1 LTGAIP
7 SRTVRAM
14 SASRL
19 LVPAALLLAGCH
31 EFMINMT
38 VDSTAP
44 VLKRAA
50 ASFDAESDVALARDA
65 LPGNIK
71 TIDGFLAVRPEQSD
85 LLELTALSYVQ
96 YAFGFLEDDL
106 ESLPPGDSPR
116 RRELVARCT
125 DLYQRA
131 YDIGLRQVALDRS
144 EVRTIARQGKLEA
157 LAPALSKVG
166 KESVP
171 GLSWAGFAL
180 ASAINLHRDDIEQ
193 VADLPKAIALLE
205 RSYQLDHRYYVY
217 NSALTLGVIYAS
229 QTKAVGGDPERA
241 KALFDEVVTGTQG
254 RYLMARV
261 LMARY
266 YATVVQDRALFEK
279 TLKEVLATPGSVW
292 PEQRLANEL
301 AHRRAARYLALA
313 DDLF

>member
-1 LTGAIP
+1 MRVGMAVL
-7 SRTVRAM
+7 
-14 SASRL
+14 L
-19 LVPAALLLAGCH
+19 LVGASGCH

-50 ASFDAESDVALARDA
+50 SSFDAESDVQLARDA
-65 LPGNIK
+65 LPGNLK

-85 LLELTALSYVQ
+85 LLELTALGYVQ

-125 DLYQRA
+125 DLYERA
-131 YDIGLRQVALDRS
+131 YDIGLRQVALERA
-144 EVRTIARQGKLEA
+144 EVRTVARQGKLEA
-157 LAPALSKVG
+157 LGPALAKVG
-166 KESVP
+166 KDSVP

-180 ASAINLHRDDIEQ
+180 ASAINLHRDDIER

-217 NSALTLGVIYAS
+217 NSALTLAVVYAS
-229 QTKAVGGDPERA
+229 QTRALGGDPDRA
-241 KALFDEVVTGTQG
+241 RALFDEVVTGTQG
-254 RYLMARV
+254 RYLMAKV

-266 YATVVQDRALFEK
+266 YATVTQDRALFEK
-279 TLKEVLATPGSVW
+279 TLKEVLATPGAIW

-301 AHRRAARYLALA
+301 ALRRARRYLAQA

>member
-1 LTGAIP
+1 MLALRVVGIGA
-7 SRTVRAM
+7 
-14 SASRL
+14 
-19 LVPAALLLAGCH
+19 LVVVAGGCH

-50 ASFDAESDVALARDA
+50 SSFDAESDVQLAREA
-65 LPGNIK
+65 LPGNLK

-85 LLELTALSYVQ
+85 LLELTALGYVQ

-106 ESLPPGDSPR
+106 ESLPAGDSPR

-125 DLYQRA
+125 DLYERA
-131 YDIGLRQVALDRS
+131 YDLGLRQVSLQRP
-144 EVRTIARQGKLEA
+144 EVRSIARQGKLEA
-157 LAPALSKVG
+157 LAPALGKVG
-166 KESVP
+166 KDSVP

-180 ASAINLHRDDIEQ
+180 ASAINLHRDDIER

-205 RSYQLDHRYYVY
+205 RSYQLDRRYYVY
-217 NSALTLGVIYAS
+217 NSALTLAVVYAS
-229 QTKAVGGDPERA
+229 QARAVGGDPERA
-241 KALFDEVVTGTQG
+241 KALFEEVVSGTQG
-254 RYLMARV
+254 RYLMAKV

-266 YATVVQDRALFEK
+266 YATVVQDRPLFEK

-301 AHRRAARYLALA
+301 ALRRARRYLAQA